1 MTKKIKPYSTARIK
15 AKKILTNISYNSVT
29 VEDLFDRNLFDVY
42 RLTTK
47 NINPFSFERNIFD
60 MRDREMIQMFWE
72 ECNFIY
78 LNGKNVI
85 HLHVAEIVWKYIEED
100 EANIDKM
107 KRKLL
112 ENQKIFQFVF
122 STVYPEVYTFV
133 EKRVI
138 ELNFI

>member
-15 AKKILTNISYNSVT
+15 GKKNLTNISYNGVT
-29 VEDLFDRNLFDVY
+29 EEDLFDRNFVFDVY

-47 NINPFSFERNIFD
+47 NINPFSLERNIFD

-85 HLHVAEIVWKYIEED
+85 HLHVAEILWKYIEED

-112 ENQKIFQFVF
+112 EN
-122 STVYPEVYTFV
+122 
-133 EKRVI
+133 
-138 ELNFI
+138 